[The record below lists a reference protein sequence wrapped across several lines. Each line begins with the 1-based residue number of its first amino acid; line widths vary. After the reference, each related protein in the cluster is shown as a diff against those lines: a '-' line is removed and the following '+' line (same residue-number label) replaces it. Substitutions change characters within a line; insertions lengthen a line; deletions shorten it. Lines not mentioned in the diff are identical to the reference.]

1 VLGLQRRGARA
12 WTPAE
17 DQELGRVWRRGGEL
31 AQLGR
36 RLGRSPAALRLRAVK
51 LGLASYAPLD
61 SLGRKMR
68 S

>member
-17 DQELGRVWRRGGEL
+17 DQELGREL